1 MKSSKYI
8 VLGLLIITV
17 FGSCKKWLNVN
28 TDPDN
33 PNNQSVPVQNKLSWI
48 ENYWKEPAGVTN
60 MRTSCIS
67 GVIYAIATNQN
78 SLSTTWQALNGNST
92 TPYQAFFVGVASNIT
107 DMYNKAQ

>member
-8 VLGLLIITV
+8 TLGFILV
-17 FGSCKKWLNVN
+17 FALASCKKWLDVN

-33 PNNQSVPVQNKLSWI
+33 PNNQSVPVQNKLPWI
-48 ENYWKEPAGVTN
+48 QNEWKEPAGVTN

-78 SLSTTWQALNGNST
+78 TLSTTWQCSSGNST
-92 TPYQAFFVGVASNIT
+92 TP
-107 DMYNKAQ
+107 